1 MQKNNTKKHF
11 DCAVIGTG
19 SAGSTVAYRCRSAG
33 WRVAIIDELPFGGTC
48 ALRGCDPK
56 KILVGAADLIDW
68 SRRMSKNGVAGD
80 LRIQWQDLMRFKKTF
95 TDPIPQNREE
105 GYNKEG
111 IAVFHGAAEFTGA
124 AALAIGNEELTANH
138 IVIATGAKPMKL
150 GIKGEEHLTAS
161 DAFLELKELPGR
173 IIFVGGGYISFEF
186 AHIAARAGA
195 HITILHRGS
204 RPLEG
209 FDSDL
214 VAKLVDASREI
225 GIDLRL
231 NTAVEEIEK
240 ATDGFIAHAV
250 TGGNTQTVTGDCI
263 VHGAGRAPAIAGLN
277 LEKAGIDYDTR
288 GIVVNEYLQSVSNPA
303 VYSAGDAIMLPGG
316 FPLTPV
322 AGHEGE
328 IVAANLLAGN
338 HATPDYS
345 GLPSVVFT
353 VPPLA
358 MVGWHEEAARKEN
371 LKFIVQHE
379 DTSLWYSSRRVGES
393 HSGFKVLVEEGSG
406 RILGA
411 HLLGPHADETINLF
425 ALAIRHNLTASD
437 IKKMLWAYPTHAS
450 DIRYMV

>member
-1 MQKNNTKKHF
+1 MKKQY
-11 DCAVIGTG
+11 DIVVIGTG
-19 SAGSTVAYRCRSAG
+19 SAGATVAYRCRSAG

-68 SRRMSKNGVAGD
+68 SRRMSKNGVAGE
-80 LRIQWQDLMRFKKTF
+80 LHISWQELMRFKKTF
-95 TDPIPQNREE
+95 TDPIPKNREE
-105 GYNKEG
+105 GYIKEG
-111 IAVFHGAAEFTGA
+111 IAVFHGTAEFTDA
-124 AALAIGNEELTANH
+124 ATLAVGNERITAKH
-138 IVIATGAKPMKL
+138 IVIASGAKPMNL
-150 GIKGEEHLTAS
+150 GIPGEEHLATS
-161 DAFLELKELPGR
+161 DMFLESAYLPGR

-195 HITILHRGS
+195 RVTILHRGP

-209 FDSDL
+209 FDPDI

-225 GIDLRL
+225 GIDIRL

-240 ATDGFIAHAV
+240 AADGFIVHAV
-250 TGGNTQTVTGDCI
+250 TGGDKQTFTGDCI

-277 LEKAGIDYDTR
+277 LEKAGIDYDKR
-288 GIVVNEYLQSVSNPA
+288 GVLVNEYLQSVSNST
-303 VYSAGDAIMLPGG
+303 VYAAGDAVARPGK

-322 AGHEGE
+322 AGHEGGVVSE
-328 IVAANLLAGN
+328 NLLRGN

-371 LKFIVQHE
+371 LKFSVQHG
-379 DTSLWYSSRRVGES
+379 DTSSWYSSRRVGES

-411 HLLGPHADETINLF
+411 HLLGSHAEETINLF
-425 ALAIRHNLTASD
+425 ALAIRHNLTVTD